1 VRFLWDPAK
10 AALNCA
16 KHGVSFGDA
25 LTAFDDP
32 RGLYVPDRG
41 HPERG
46 NLIGLSATTHL
57 LFVVHVEMLTEAPPA
72 TRIISARR
80 ATGPERNRYQAQFEP
95 PARKGQRR
103 RSRRPSTESTETR
116 QLKTPG
122 SQGPMRKTDI
132 RNPFYEDIRKNGI
145 VVDVQRED
153 GSDPPSSNPYY
164 ERIAAAGGLHAPGR
178 PRRGE
183 VRELTAVRSIRLPV
197 ELWKLVEA
205 QAKRE
210 QISLNAAMRQ
220 AARIWLMS

>member
-1 VRFLWDPAK
+1 MRFIWDPAK
-10 AALNCA
+10 AALNYA

-46 NLIGLSATTHL
+46 NLIGLSAATHL
-57 LFVVHVEMLTEAPPA
+57 LFVVHVELLTEAPPA

-95 PARKGQRR
+95 LRR
-103 RSRRPSTESTETR
+103 RGSGADPSARLQRARRRVNPR
-116 QLKTPG
+116 NPG

-132 RNPFYEDIRKNGI
+132 RNPFYEDIRKNGV

-153 GSDPPSSNPYY
+153 GSDQPSSNPYY

-183 VRELTAVRSIRLPV
+183 RREPTAVRSIRLPV
-197 ELWKLVEA
+197 DLWKLVEA

>member
-1 VRFLWDPAK
+1 MRFLWDPAK
-10 AALNCA
+10 AALNYA

-46 NLIGLSATTHL
+46 NLIGLSAATHL
-57 LFVVHVEMLTEAPPA
+57 LFVVHVELLTEAPPA

-95 PARKGQRR
+95 PARKSSAADPSARLQRARR
-103 RSRRPSTESTETR
+103 RVNPRN
-116 QLKTPG
+116 PG
-122 SQGPMRKTDI
+122 NQDLMRKTDI
-132 RNPFYEDIRKNGI
+132 RNPFYEDIRKNGVI
-145 VVDVQRED
+145 VDVQRED
-153 GSDPPSSNPYY
+153 GSDQPSSNPYY

-183 VRELTAVRSIRLPV
+183 IRELTAVRSIRLPV
-197 ELWKLVEA
+197 ELWKLVQA